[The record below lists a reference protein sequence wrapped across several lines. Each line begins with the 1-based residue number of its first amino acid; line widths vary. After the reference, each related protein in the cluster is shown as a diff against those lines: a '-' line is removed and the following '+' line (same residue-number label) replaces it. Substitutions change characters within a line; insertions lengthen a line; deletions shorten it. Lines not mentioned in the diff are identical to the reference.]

1 MLLKQFLLTLFL
13 ALCLKGFSQFGNAD
27 SLENLVKTTKEP
39 KKKTRQLVMLAQAY
53 CTRDYNKAIECINMA
68 VENASAN
75 KDSLGLANAYN
86 LQGIIWINL
95 GENDKAIASLDSA
108 VTWQKR
114 VGNKVGLASSY
125 GNMAVLYHQ
134 LGNYKRALECNYE
147 CLSIYEKL
155 NNKLGIAQTLSNI
168 AGIDFMQSEFEK
180 AEQGYKQALDIYY
193 NIHNRFGEA
202 NTLLNLAMVSDKRGK
217 KREAITQFNR
227 TILIFDSL
235 KNDEGLASAYMGL
248 GQLFKDQGEDDKALA
263 MFLKALSLYEIIG
276 NNHKGTEALGSL
288 GAVYLKKKDY
298 DKAIEYNEKFL
309 KEAGK
314 MRARPYQKDAMENL
328 AEAYAEM
335 GNFTKAYGYQLL
347 LSRIKD
353 SLYNEERA
361 RQMADMKV
369 KYETQKKDQENLAL
383 MQKNEISNLQLGR
396 TYYLLAGSMV
406 LIILM
411 ALFAVLYLR
420 QNRLAAKQKN
430 VELEQKVLRSQ
441 MNPHFIFNSLIA
453 IQSFIYR
460 SDPKTAGD
468 YLSDFARLMRL
479 ILEYSREEIIP
490 IENEVKTLDLYLKLQ
505 QLRFDNKFD
514 FKIEVDES
522 LSETSAGIPPM
533 LAQPFIENSVEHGI
547 SKIERQGMI
556 HVTFTKQDDFLK
568 IIVTDNGPGISKTM
582 ELKKEKGHKSL
593 ATTITQERLDI
604 LNRGSKKK
612 ISLKIGDLVNAD
624 GSIGGTKI
632 EFGVPFKRT

>member
-1 MLLKQFLLTLFL
+1 
-13 ALCLKGFSQFGNAD
+13 
-27 SLENLVKTTKEP
+27 
-39 KKKTRQLVMLAQAY
+39 
-53 CTRDYNKAIECINMA
+53 
-68 VENASAN
+68 
-75 KDSLGLANAYN
+75 
-86 LQGIIWINL
+86 
-95 GENDKAIASLDSA
+95 
-108 VTWQKR
+108 
-114 VGNKVGLASSY
+114 
-125 GNMAVLYHQ
+125 MAVLYHQ
-134 LGNYKRALECNYE
+134 LGNYKRALECNYK
-147 CLSIYEKL
+147 CLGLYEEL

-168 AGIDFMQSEFEK
+168 AGIDFMQGEFEK
-180 AEQGYKQALDIYY
+180 AGQEYKQAIEIYRSINNLY
-193 NIHNRFGEA
+193 GEA
-202 NTLLNLAMVSDKRGK
+202 NTLLNIAMISEKQGK

-227 TILIFDSL
+227 TILIYDSL
-235 KNDEGLASAYMGL
+235 KNEEGLASAYMGL
-248 GQLFKDQGEDDKALA
+248 GLLFKGQEENDKALA
-263 MFLKALSLYEIIG
+263 MFLKALSLYEVIG
-276 NNHKGTEALGSL
+276 NNHRGTEALGCL
-288 GAVYLKKKDY
+288 GATYLKKGDY
-298 DKAIEYNEKFL
+298 EKAIEYNEKFL

-314 MRARPYQKDAMENL
+314 MRAKPYQKDAMENL
-328 AEAYAEM
+328 AEAYAGM
-335 GNFTKAYGYQLL
+335 GNFTRAYGYQLL

-353 SLYNEERA
+353 TLYNEERG

-383 MQKNEISNLQLGR
+383 SQKNEIYNLQLGR
-396 TYYLLAGSMV
+396 TYYLLAGSLALV
-406 LIILM
+406 ILVV
-411 ALFAVLYLR
+411 LFAVLYLR
-420 QNRLAAKQKN
+420 QNRLAAKQKT

-490 IENEVKTLDLYLKLQ
+490 LENEIKTLELYLKLQ

-522 LSETSAGIPPM
+522 LSGSSVSIPPM

-568 IIVTDNGPGISKTM
+568 IIVTDNGMGISKAM

-604 LNRGSKKK
+604 LNRRSKKK
-612 ISLKIGDLVNAD
+612 ISLNIGDIVNPD

-632 EFGVPFKRT
+632 EFGVPFRL